1 MPQLDFATYAPQL
14 VWLAITFVLLYV
26 LMSRIALPRIAEV
39 LEERQKRI
47 QDDLDKAERLK
58 ADTEQAIAEY
68 ERAMADARARAHAI
82 AAENRARINAEI
94 EARRAEVEAQI
105 EEKTRK
111 AEARIAEAREA
122 AMANVREIA
131 LQASSAIVERLTGEN
146 ADESALTAA
155 VDSSLGDR

>member
-1 MPQLDFATYAPQL
+1 MPQLDFATYSPQI

-58 ADTEQAIAEY
+58 ADTERAIAEY
-68 ERAMADARARAHAI
+68 ERAMAEARERAHAI

-94 EARRAEVEAQI
+94 EARRAEVDAHI

-111 AEARIAEAREA
+111 AEERIAEAREA
-122 AMANVREIA
+122 AMANVRDIA
-131 LQASSAIVERLTGEN
+131 LQASSAIVERLTGEA
-146 ADESALTAA
+146 ADETALAA
-155 VDSSLGDR
+155 AIDSTMGGR